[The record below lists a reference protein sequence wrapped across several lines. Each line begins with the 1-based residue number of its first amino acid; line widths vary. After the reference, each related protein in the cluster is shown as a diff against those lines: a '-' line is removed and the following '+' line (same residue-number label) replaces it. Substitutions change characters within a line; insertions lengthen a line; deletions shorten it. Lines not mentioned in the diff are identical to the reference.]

1 MSRPFSTRT
10 ARLSWAAGLAVVGLA
25 GAGCTTATNELNP
38 SQEELQV
45 SATAPLG
52 RIVTDDE
59 GRTVYL
65 FEKDEHDQSYCTG
78 ACESVWPPVTTK
90 GLPKI
95 GDGIAAGKVTLLKR
109 ENGLRQVVYQGHPL
123 YYYQGDT
130 HSGDTNGQEL
140 DQFGAEWYA
149 LTPSG
154 DPAQSSAQRG
164 GGGYG
169 S

>member
-1 MSRPFSTRT
+1 MSRLSSTR
-10 ARLSWAAGLAVVGLA
+10 AGRLRWAAGLAVVGLA

-38 SQEELQV
+38 SREELQV
-45 SATAPLG
+45 SASAALG
-52 RIVTDDE
+52 RIVADDE

-90 GLPKI
+90 GMPKI
-95 GDGIAAGKVTLLKR
+95 QDGIDAGKVTLLKR
-109 ENGLRQVVYQGHPL
+109 ENGLRQVVYEGHPL

-130 HSGDTNGQEL
+130 NSGDTNGQEQ

-154 DPAQSSAQRG
+154 DPAHSGAQRG